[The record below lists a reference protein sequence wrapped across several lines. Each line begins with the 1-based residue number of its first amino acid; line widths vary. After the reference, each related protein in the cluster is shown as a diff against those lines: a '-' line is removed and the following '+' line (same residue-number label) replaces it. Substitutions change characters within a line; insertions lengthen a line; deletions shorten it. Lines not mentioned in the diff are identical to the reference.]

1 MKIKTQRIIGI
12 SSILFLMILILTAP
26 SKTFKVTYSKDVI
39 NSKMKLA
46 YDKGVGRGIEIDK
59 SIIRSWS
66 DTPLTEQELE
76 KYYLRDLA
84 DEIID

>member
-1 MKIKTQRIIGI
+1 MRIKTQRNIGI
-12 SSILFLMILILTAP
+12 IVTLILMSLILTAP
-26 SKTFKVTYSKDVI
+26 SKTFKVTFSKDVI
-39 NSKMKLA
+39 DSKMKIA
-46 YDKGVGRGIEIDK
+46 YDKGVSRGIEIDK